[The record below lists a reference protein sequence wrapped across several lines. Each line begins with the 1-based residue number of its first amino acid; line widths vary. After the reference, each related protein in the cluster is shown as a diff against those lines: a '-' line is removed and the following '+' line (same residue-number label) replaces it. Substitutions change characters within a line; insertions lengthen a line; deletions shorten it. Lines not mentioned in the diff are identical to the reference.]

1 LGYASVFYSINE
13 GLITKMKEFT
23 RQMEPLKVFK
33 YNELYGLSELL
44 MTKVQINRNAN
55 NSNYHLDPILSFA
68 KSR

>member
-1 LGYASVFYSINE
+1 
-13 GLITKMKEFT
+13 MKAFT

-55 NSNYHLDPILSFA
+55 NSNYHLDPILYFA